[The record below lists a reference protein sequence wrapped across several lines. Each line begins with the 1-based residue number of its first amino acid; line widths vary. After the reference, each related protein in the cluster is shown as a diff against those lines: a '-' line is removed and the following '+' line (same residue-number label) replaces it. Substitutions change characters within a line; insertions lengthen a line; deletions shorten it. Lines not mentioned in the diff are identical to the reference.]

1 MSQLRVFVFSSQILL
16 FITHCVVDIRPI
28 GCSKTEEADPS
39 SSNDQVS
46 PANKKLSTA
55 ESHFK
60 TMYLVP
66 ETSAAAVA
74 DSGAFFRPTFGGET
88 AGGSLSLPFDIDPEE
103 DELLN
108 GPAAMAAPRTFAAP
122 TLNANF
128 GGRPPPPQMM
138 MMMMVALADSRSLR
152 PVFVADRPFLRRL
165 LRRRKSATL
174 VPVFFEP
181 RDRRF

>member
-1 MSQLRVFVFSSQILL
+1 M
-16 FITHCVVDIRPI
+16 
-28 GCSKTEEADPS
+28 
-39 SSNDQVS
+39 
-46 PANKKLSTA
+46 
-55 ESHFK
+55 
-60 TMYLVP
+60 P
-66 ETSAAAVA
+66 ETSA

-108 GPAAMAAPRTFAAP
+108 GPAAMAAPRTFATP

-128 GGRPPPPQMM
+128 GGRPPPPQM

-152 PVFVADRPFLRRL
+152 PVFVADRRFLRRL

-181 RDRRF
+181 RNQRF

>member
-1 MSQLRVFVFSSQILL
+1 
-16 FITHCVVDIRPI
+16 
-28 GCSKTEEADPS
+28 
-39 SSNDQVS
+39 
-46 PANKKLSTA
+46 
-55 ESHFK
+55 
-60 TMYLVP
+60 MYFVP
-66 ETSAAAVA
+66 ETSA

-138 MMMMVALADSRSLR
+138 MMMVALADSRSLR

-165 LRRRKSATL
+165 LRRRTSATL